1 LTNEN
6 EKKEESSLSV
16 KKLVRQFGEMY
27 ETRSK
32 DGEATIADL
41 KRQYDYI
48 MSLLPSATGETW
60 NDLIFKK
67 RFLAT
72 QMMMHYD
79 MIVTRTQAYLLALY
93 LSKLEG
99 KLEGLPERTSAQE
112 QDQFTKAVD
121 QLNDKLSKTLSK
133 LFEASRHEAMHGAT

>member
-1 LTNEN
+1 MNEN

-16 KKLVRQFGEMY
+16 KKLVTQFGEMY
-27 ETRSK
+27 ERRSK

-60 NDLIFKK
+60 NDLNFKK

-72 QMMMHYD
+72 QMMINYD
-79 MIVTRTQAYLLALY
+79 MIVTRTQAYLLALH

-99 KLEGLPERTSAQE
+99 KLEGLPEKSSAE
-112 QDQFTKAVD
+112 VQDQFTKAVD
-121 QLNDKLSKTLSK
+121 QLNEKLSKTLSK
-133 LFEASRHEAMHGAT
+133 LSEASRHEAMYGTT